1 MAEDKEAFR
10 FLSNEEFNQLP
21 QADKLAYLAAAV
33 SMLGELTTGTMKLF
47 AESKKPPE
55 SDS

>member
-1 MAEDKEAFR
+1 MAQGKEAFQ
-10 FLSNEEFNQLP
+10 FLSNEEFNKLP

-33 SMLGELTTGTMKLF
+33 SMLSELTTGTMRLF
-47 AESKKPPE
+47 AESTKPPE